1 MINFLHTFH
10 PSPIIFSFGPVNI
23 YWYGICIVAGIIAAI
38 LVILKL
44 ARFYNIKK
52 DIIIDLAFW
61 LVLAGILG
69 ARIYHIL
76 LELPYYAEH
85 PLDIFKIWQGGLA
98 IHGGII
104 AGIIVIWI
112 FAKKLP
118 PLITNKELGEVKSP
132 LDKGGWGIFKKITI
146 SENQRSTFW
155 LLSAIIAPG
164 LALAQAIGRWGNYFN
179 QENFGGPTSLSWGI
193 PINPLNRPAEY
204 ISSPYFHPTFLYES
218 IGNLIIFIT
227 LILFHQWIIKNKKQN
242 CVMCYVLC
250 VMCYLIMY
258 SILRFFMEFIRIDQT
273 PELLGLRWPQVMSI
287 LIIIASI
294 VILLKNKKIYA
305 NIKNSYYNN

>member
-1 MINFLHTFH
+1 MINFLHTFN
-10 PSPIIFSFGPVNI
+10 PSPIIFSFGPVNV
-23 YWYGICIVAGIIAAI
+23 YWYGVCIVAGIIAAI
-38 LVILKL
+38 LVALKL
-44 ARFYNIKK
+44 ARFYNIEKEK
-52 DIIIDLAFW
+52 IIDLAFW

-76 LELPYYAEH
+76 LEFPYYAEH

-98 IHGGII
+98 IHGAII

-112 FAKKLP
+112 FAKKIP
-118 PLITNKELGEVKSP
+118 QPLFK
-132 LDKGGWGIFKKITI
+132 KGGNTNTPLVKGG
-146 SENQRSTFW
+146 EEGFW
-155 LLSAIIAPG
+155 LLASIIAPG
-164 LALAQAIGRWGNYFN
+164 LALAQAVGRWGNYFN

-193 PINPLNRPAEY
+193 PINPLNRPVDF
-204 ISSPYFHPTFLYES
+204 ISSQYFHPAFLYES

-242 CVMCYVLC
+242 CAMCYALC
-250 VMCYLIMY
+250 AMRYLIMY
-258 SILRFFMEFIRIDQT
+258 SILRFFMEFIRIDPT
-273 PELLGLRWPQVMSI
+273 PELLGLRWPQIMSI

-305 NIKNSYYNN
+305 NIQNSSHNN